1 MKIIIPM
8 AGRGSRLRPHTLTI
22 PKPLQPVVGKPIV
35 QRIVEDFN
43 DSFPGQIDEVAFIIG
58 DFGKEAEDQ
67 LTSIAEGIGAKGS
80 IYHQESP
87 EGPAHAIYCAKDSL
101 TGPCIVAFADTLFK
115 AKFTFSTNDDGVIW
129 VQKVEDPS
137 SFGVVKTDDQGII
150 TEFVEKSPE
159 FVSDLAIVG
168 LYYFRDGDRLRD
180 EIGYLIDN
188 DLRDKGEFQ
197 ITSVLENM
205 KEKGTKFRASTI
217 EEWLDCGNKNNI
229 LDTTKRILE
238 LKQVQEELIAKDV
251 VQENAVIIPPCY
263 IGKGVTL
270 RQAVIG
276 PYATIG
282 SNATIENSVIRES
295 VIQGNTTIKDVV
307 LERTMIGQHAEIT
320 GTPHEW
326 SVGDYTQIDS

>member
-35 QRIVEDFN
+35 QRIVEDF
-43 DSFPGQIDEVAFIIG
+43 DASFPGQIDEVAFIIG
-58 DFGKEAEDQ
+58 DFGEEAEAQ
-67 LTSIAEGIGAKGS
+67 LTSIAEGIGATCS
-80 IYHQESP
+80 IYHQETP

-115 AKFTFSTNDDGVIW
+115 AEFTFSTDDDGVIW

-137 SFGVVKTDDQGII
+137 SFGVVKTNDQGII

-168 LYYFRDGDRLRD
+168 LYYFKDGDQLRD

-188 DLRDKGEFQ
+188 NLRDKGEFQ

-251 VQENAVIIPPCY
+251 VQDNAVIIPPCY

-270 RQAVIG
+270 RHAIIG

-282 SNATIENSVIRES
+282 SNATVENSVIRES
-295 VIQGNTTIKDVV
+295 VIQGNTTVKDVV
-307 LERTMIGQHAEIT
+307 LERTMIGQHAEVA

-326 SVGDYTQIDS
+326 SVGDYTQIGS

>member
-1 MKIIIPM
+1 M
-8 AGRGSRLRPHTLTI
+8 
-22 PKPLQPVVGKPIV
+22 
-35 QRIVEDFN
+35 
-43 DSFPGQIDEVAFIIG
+43 
-58 DFGKEAEDQ
+58 
-67 LTSIAEGIGAKGS
+67 
-80 IYHQESP
+80 
-87 EGPAHAIYCAKDSL
+87 
-101 TGPCIVAFADTLFK
+101 AFADTLFK
-115 AKFTFSTNDDGVIW
+115 AAFTFSTADDGVVW

-168 LYYFRDGDRLRD
+168 LYYFKDGDRLRD
-180 EIGYLIDN
+180 EIGYLIDHN
-188 DLRDKGEFQ
+188 LRDKGEFQ

-238 LKQVQEELIAKDV
+238 LKQAQEELIARDV

-270 RQAVIG
+270 RHAVIG

-282 SNATIENSVIRES
+282 SNVTIENSVIRGS
-295 VIQGNTTIKDVV
+295 VIQSNTTVKDVV
-307 LERTMIGQHAEIT
+307 LERTMIGQHAEIA

-326 SVGDYTQIDS
+326 SVGDYTQIDA

>member
-1 MKIIIPM
+1 M

-43 DSFPGQIDEVAFIIG
+43 ASFPGQIDEVAFIIG
-58 DFGKEAEDQ
+58 DFGAEAEAQ
-67 LTSIAEGIGAKGS
+67 LKSIAEGIGASCS
-80 IYHQESP
+80 IYHQDSP

-115 AKFTFSTNDDGVIW
+115 AEFTFSTNDDGVIW

-168 LYYFRDGDRLRD
+168 LYYFKDGDRLRD

-188 DLRDKGEFQ
+188 NLRDKGEFQ

-217 EEWLDCGNKNNI
+217 EEWLDCGNKNNV
-229 LDTTKRILE
+229 LDTTRRILE
-238 LKQVQEELIAKDV
+238 LKQVQEELIAVDV
-251 VQENAVIIPPCY
+251 VQVNAVIIPPCY

-270 RQAVIG
+270 RHAVIG

-295 VIQGNTTIKDVV
+295 VVQANTTVRDVV
-307 LERTMIGQHAEIT
+307 LKRTMVGQHADIA

-326 SVGDYTQIDS
+326 SVGDYTQIGS

>member
-1 MKIIIPM
+1 M

-43 DSFPGQIDEVAFIIG
+43 ASFPGQIDEVAFIIG
-58 DFGKEAEDQ
+58 DFGAEAEAQ
-67 LTSIAEGIGAKGS
+67 LKSIAEGIGASCS
-80 IYHQESP
+80 IYHQDSP

-115 AKFTFSTNDDGVIW
+115 AEFTFSTNDDGVIW

-168 LYYFRDGDRLRD
+168 LYYFKDGDRLRD

-188 DLRDKGEFQ
+188 NLRDKGEFQ

-217 EEWLDCGNKNNI
+217 EEWLDCGNKNNV
-229 LDTTKRILE
+229 LDTTRRILE
-238 LKQVQEELIAKDV
+238 LKQVQEELIAVDV
-251 VQENAVIIPPCY
+251 VQDNAVIIPPCY

-270 RQAVIG
+270 RHAVIG

-295 VIQGNTTIKDVV
+295 VVQANTTVRDVV
-307 LERTMIGQHAEIT
+307 LKRTMVGQHADIA

-326 SVGDYTQIDS
+326 SVGDYTQIGS